1 MFYCIYFYIGCTS
14 GIDLIVV
21 MDSSGSI
28 GSSDFRTAKSF
39 VSNLVKS
46 FLDGQNSTRVGVI
59 RFATSASIQISLGS
73 MLNANEIVTAIN
85 NITYT
90 GGKTRTHLALDLVVE
105 IFRNNSRSNQG
116 IPQVAILLTDGR
128 SNDMSL
134 TVAAANRVH
143 SANIQVYSFGIG
155 SNTNSAELQT
165 IASDA
170 SYVYHIDNF
179 APVSFAAELRPLQ
192 LTACTSKA

>member
-1 MFYCIYFYIGCTS
+1 
-14 GIDLIVV
+14 

-28 GSSDFRTAKSF
+28 GSSDFQTAKSF
-39 VSNLVKS
+39 VSNLAKS
-46 FLDGQNSTRVGVI
+46 FLDGQNSTRIGVV
-59 RFATSASIQISLGS
+59 RFASSASIQISLGS
-73 MLNANEIVTAIN
+73 MLNANEIVRAIN
-85 NITYT
+85 NIRYT
-90 GGKTRTHLALDLVVE
+90 GGDTGTHDHLALDLVE
-105 IFRNNSRSNQG
+105 IIFSNNARDNQG
-116 IPQVAILLTDGR
+116 IPQVAILLTDEQ

-155 SNTNSAELQT
+155 FNTNSAELQA

-179 APVSFAAELRPLQ
+179 APASFAAELRPLQ
-192 LTACTSKA
+192 LTACTSKASLTNNVFVYIYVCLHVFT